1 MWYPVTM
8 TAPTAAT
15 EPLSLVKAKAHLRID
30 GTDEDDLLTSLI
42 GAARSHLEFAC
53 GIRFARRSS
62 VALKCD
68 EFADLARLP
77 EVPVASVDSIAY
89 LDTAGASQTLPTSV
103 YELRADGVEAAI
115 VLKSGQAWPA
125 IQYGSRIT
133 LTMTVG
139 YQTAPEEIVLA
150 MSMLVAH
157 FYDNRSAVNVG
168 NITSELPFT
177 VNALI
182 SNHRRGV

>member
-1 MWYPVTM
+1 MWYPVTIA
-8 TAPTAAT
+8 APTA

-30 GTDEDDLLTSLI
+30 GTDEDDLLVSLI
-42 GAARSHLEFAC
+42 GAARSHLENAC
-53 GIRFARRSS
+53 GIRFARRTS

-68 EFADLARLP
+68 AFADLARLP
-77 EVPVASVDSIAY
+77 EVPVASVASIVY
-89 LDTAGASQTLPTSV
+89 LDTAGASQTLSTSV

-115 VLKSGQAWPA
+115 VLKSGQSWPA

-133 LTMTVG
+133 VTATLG
-139 YQTAPEEIVLA
+139 YETAPEEITLA